1 MGIRVTNSMVTKNA
15 MSNINFN
22 KTSLSS
28 LNTQMTTQKK
38 ISRPSEDPITAIRA
52 LRLRNNLNEITQY
65 YERNI
70 PDASSWLELTND
82 ALDSV
87 KSVMQTMYE
96 KCEQAANGE
105 NTTEERQIILKEL
118 QNLSKQIYAEAN
130 SDYAGRTLLSGYYTN
145 KDVVFPKDTDDTHYQ
160 INETL
165 SVSDITSK
173 TYIKNKVEGKSD
185 FDLSNP
191 TIQESA
197 KMPEDVEVN
206 RIRLAYDSLDYDEN
220 NTTAKLEYRKAAEGI
235 TSSRDAD
242 GKVTITGGDATY
254 TIKAESNKD
263 GTRTVTV
270 NNGTADTVFKIDKTG
285 RISPSTT
292 TNGISIRLNSSGNI
306 ETTIADASQ
315 DKGLGG
321 DSNTSITIETTMIGR
336 QVGDVVANYE
346 MEVEMTS
353 MATDS
358 DKAYTDFTGG
368 AHVKCIAETG
378 ELILDDE
385 ALQELRSLSNV
396 NGKDPMTFTYDKTG
410 FKRYELVPEQYF
422 DCVDLTDPTKPVT
435 YMKQSADINY
445 AISFNQELKVNTEA
459 SDAFNHD
466 TNRDVEELMDMITAS
481 LNIEETVSNL
491 EKMLE
496 DSKYDN
502 QKTEIQSMLDAAK
515 RQSDIAKE
523 NLRSAYSHGMTNFQN
538 YLDKI
543 EMQITDV
550 GSRQNRL
557 AVVES
562 RMEEQQSNF
571 EELQSKNEDKDIED
585 IMIEYQSVYT
595 AYQAS
600 LTATSKLA
608 QNTLLNFI

>member
-22 KTSLSS
+22 KTSLST

-52 LRLRNNLNEITQY
+52 LRLRNNLNEINQY

-82 ALDSV
+82 ALDSI
-87 KSVMQTMYE
+87 KSVMQTMYA

-165 SVSDITSK
+165 SVADITSK
-173 TYIKNKVEGKSD
+173 TYIKNQVD
-185 FDLSNP
+185 FDMSNP
-191 TIQESA
+191 TIQNA
-197 KMPEDVEVN
+197 ADMPEDVEVN
-206 RIRLAYDSLDYDEN
+206 RIRLAYDELDYDEN
-220 NTTAKLEYRKAAEGI
+220 NTTAKLAYRKVAEGI

-242 GKVTITGGDATY
+242 GKVTVTGGDATY
-254 TIKAESNKD
+254 TIKAESNGD
-263 GTRTVTV
+263 GTRSVTV

-285 RISPSTT
+285 RILPSTT
-292 TNGISIRLNSSGNI
+292 TNGISIRLNSNGNI
-306 ETTIADASQ
+306 ETTIADGSQ
-315 DKGLGG
+315 NKGMGG

-336 QVGDVVANYE
+336 QVGDVIANYE

-353 MATDS
+353 MAADS
-358 DKAYTDFTGG
+358 DKAYTDFTGT

-378 ELILDDE
+378 ELILDDT
-385 ALQELRSLSNV
+385 ALKELQSLSNV
-396 NGKDPMTFTYDKTG
+396 NGKEPMTFTYDKTG
-410 FKRYELVPEQYF
+410 FQRYELVPEQYF
-422 DCVDLTDPTKPVT
+422 DCVDLTDPANPVT
-435 YMKQSADINY
+435 YTKQSADIKY
-445 AISFNQELKVNTEA
+445 TISFNQELKVNTEA

-466 TNRDVEELMDMITAS
+466 TNRDVEELIDMITAS
-481 LNIEETVSNL
+481 LDIEETVSNL

-538 YLDKI
+538 YLDKM
-543 EMQITDV
+543 ETQITDV

-557 AVVES
+557 AVVET

>member
-52 LRLRNNLNEITQY
+52 LRLRNNLNEINQY
-65 YERNI
+65 YQRNI

-87 KSVMQTMYE
+87 KSVMRTMYE

-206 RIRLAYDSLDYDEN
+206 RIRLAYDNLDYDEN
-220 NTTAKLEYRKAAEGI
+220 NTTAKLEYHKAAEGI

-242 GKVTITGGDATY
+242 GKVTVTGGDATY

-378 ELILDDE
+378 ELILDDK
-385 ALQELRSLSNV
+385 AMQELQSLSDV

-466 TNRDVEELMDMITAS
+466 TNRDVEELMDMIAAS

-538 YLDKI
+538 YLDKM

-557 AVVES
+557 AVVEA

-571 EELQSKNEDKDIED
+571 KELQSKNEDKDIED

>member
-52 LRLRNNLNEITQY
+52 LRLRNNLNEINQY
-65 YERNI
+65 YKRNI

-173 TYIKNKVEGKSD
+173 TYIKNQVD
-185 FDLSNP
+185 FDISNP
-191 TIQESA
+191 TIQNA
-197 KMPEDVEVN
+197 ADMPEDVEVN

-220 NTTAKLEYRKAAEGI
+220 NTTAKLEYRKVAEGI

-353 MATDS
+353 MVTDS

-368 AHVKCIAETG
+368 THVKCIAETG

-385 ALQELRSLSNV
+385 ALQELRSLSSV

-422 DCVDLTDPTKPVT
+422 DCVDLTDPSKPVT

-445 AISFNQELKVNTEA
+445 TISFNQELKVNTEA